1 MNEREWEVL
10 QQYDM
15 QVRKI
20 TRFRGAFLCETGR
33 EPYLLKECAVPE
45 ERLQWE
51 AWILER
57 CRNLGG
63 VRTETY
69 VCNREGRLLSRS
81 SDYRYY
87 LLRTWQ
93 EGRECS
99 RDDREDVLLA
109 AGALAQLHKNFR
121 QMKEELAAWE
131 VIWRQEWE
139 QIRQE
144 EQEAARQR
152 EEKRREENGIG
163 LRVEEENRTLCT
175 TGEQEPDGSERQ
187 DPAENPANGRDAGRE
202 TPENIPAS
210 SSAKNRTAAEM
221 HRHTREMTRARNFI
235 RKIRRKSELELVLLS
250 EFANYLPQAE
260 EATCG
265 MEALAPAEDGLCH
278 GDYACHHL
286 FRGNDGLFLSDFGR
300 LHHGVYQE
308 DLYLLLRKTM
318 ENSGWDAA
326 LAREMLTRYDRIF
339 PLSPELLRYLYP
351 RFLNPDKFWK
361 QVNFYYNHRK
371 SWMPARN
378 LEKLRAIAAQKEGRE
393 AFLHFMEENIDR
405 M

>member
-10 QQYDM
+10 QQYEV
-15 QVRKI
+15 QVRKLV
-20 TRFRGAFLCETGR
+20 RFRGAFLCETGR
-33 EPYLLKECAVPE
+33 ELYLLKECAVSE

-51 AWILER
+51 AWILDG
-57 CRNLGG
+57 CRDLGS

-69 VCNREGRLLSRS
+69 VRNREGRLLSRS

-99 RDDREDVLLA
+99 RDNREDVILA
-109 AGALAQLHKNFR
+109 AAALARLHRNFR
-121 QMKEELAAWE
+121 QRKEELAAWE
-131 VIWRQEWE
+131 ILWKQEWA
-139 QIRQE
+139 QIRQA
-144 EQEAARQR
+144 EQEAARLR
-152 EEKRREENGIG
+152 EEKRREENGVG
-163 LRVEEENRTLCT
+163 LRIGEEDDSCRTGDLET
-175 TGEQEPDGSERQ
+175 
-187 DPAENPANGRDAGRE
+187 DAGNSRRAAE
-202 TPENIPAS
+202 PGGADAGKTEGAPVSP
-210 SSAKNRTAAEM
+210 SAENRTAAEM

-235 RKIRRKSELELVLLS
+235 RKIRRKSELEIALLS
-250 EFANYLPQAE
+250 EFAGYLPQAE
-260 EATCG
+260 EAARR
-265 MEALAPAEDGLCH
+265 MEALAPPEDGLCH

-286 FRGNDGLFLSDFGR
+286 FRGRDGLFLSDFGR

-326 LAREMLTRYDRIF
+326 LAREMLTGYDKIF
-339 PLSPELLRYLYP
+339 PLSRDALSYLYL
-351 RFLNPDKFWK
+351 RFLYPEKFWK

-393 AFLHFMEENIDR
+393 AFLRHMEEKIGQ

>member
-10 QQYDM
+10 QQYEM

-33 EPYLLKECAVPE
+33 ELYLLKERVVPE

-51 AWILER
+51 AWILDR
-57 CRNLGG
+57 CRECGG

-69 VCNREGRLLSRS
+69 VCNREERLLSRS

-99 RDDREDVLLA
+99 RDEREDVLLA
-109 AGALAQLHKNFR
+109 AEALARLHEIFR
-121 QMKEELAAWE
+121 QMKEDLAAWE
-131 VIWRQEWE
+131 ITWRQEWE

-144 EQEAARQR
+144 EREAARQR

-163 LRVEEENRTLCT
+163 LRTEEENDIPGATGGQELCGGDAPCPAGNPAKRGNAGSET
-175 TGEQEPDGSERQ
+175 TGG
-187 DPAENPANGRDAGRE
+187 
-202 TPENIPAS
+202 IPVS
-210 SSAKNRTAAEM
+210 SSAENRTAAEM

-235 RKIRRKSELELVLLS
+235 RRIRRKSELEIALLS
-250 EFANYLPQAE
+250 EFAAYLPQAE
-260 EATCG
+260 EAG
-265 MEALAPAEDGLCH
+265 KLMEALAPAEDGLCH

-286 FRGNDGLFLSDFGR
+286 FRGRDGLFLSDFGR

-339 PLSPELLRYLYP
+339 PLSQDVLSYLYL
-351 RFLNPDKFWK
+351 RFLYPEKFWK

-393 AFLHFMEENIDR
+393 AFLRFMEENIGR